1 MHVIV
6 SINIIVNVIVSIR
19 IIVIT
24 WALALELV
32 FALSLLELAYE
43 IMLASVSTLALP
55 FMYDKKMIMFSI
67 NIRISVASSTS
78 IIMRVGV

>member
-19 IIVIT
+19 IIVNT

-32 FALSLLELAYE
+32 FALSLLDLAYG
-43 IMLASVSTLALP
+43 IMLALVLTLALP
-55 FMYDKKMIMFSI
+55 LRYD
-67 NIRISVASSTS
+67 
-78 IIMRVGV
+78 